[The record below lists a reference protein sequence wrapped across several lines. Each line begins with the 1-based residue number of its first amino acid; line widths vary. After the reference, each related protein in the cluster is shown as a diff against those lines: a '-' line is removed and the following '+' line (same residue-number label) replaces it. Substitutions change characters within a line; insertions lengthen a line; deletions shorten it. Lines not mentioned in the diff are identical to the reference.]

1 MTALKELQM
10 EQKMAELETR
20 VKELEE
26 VVQAMGRLIVADQL
40 TPQPAVNVPNVP
52 NDITVRH
59 RSDAIDYIKG
69 LGYSMIST
77 GLYIN
82 PNKTIRAEITL
93 NDKFD
98 YDVKFSRV

>member
-40 TPQPAVNVPNVP
+40 TPQPAVNVPN
-52 NDITVRH
+52 DITVRH

-82 PNKTIRAEITL
+82 PNKTVRAQIVL
-93 NDKFD
+93 NDKFE